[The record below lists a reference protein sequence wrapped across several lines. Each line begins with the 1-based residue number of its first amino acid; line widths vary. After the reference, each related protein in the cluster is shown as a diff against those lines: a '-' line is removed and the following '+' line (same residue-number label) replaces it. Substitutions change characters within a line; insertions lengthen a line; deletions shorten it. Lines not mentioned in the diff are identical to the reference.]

1 MIQLRMNDLI
11 FVLSVFMGL
20 IFLASCGLI
29 RQPVRAPAPLVYQS
43 KTYVLYPR
51 DRGVAVESL
60 ARQYYGSERDIWRIE
75 DALDPDSPGSADF
88 ITIPLKEKNKG
99 GLFADGYQTVP
110 ILCYHKFLPNDP
122 SPLNTSPSIFRQQL
136 AFLKDN
142 GYRTISPDMFLDF
155 LRYRCQIPKRAVM
168 ITIDD
173 GFKSGLKTA
182 APILLEFGF
191 SAVFFIYT
199 DYIGV
204 SGKALTWQDLRRLKA
219 AGFYIGSHSTS
230 HSDLSRKM
238 EDETNDIYRKRL
250 YKEIVVSKQTLDRK
264 LNQNTT
270 IFSFPYGRYNKHVME
285 VSRKAGYEMAVS
297 VERGGN
303 PFFSNPLALKRDMIL
318 KKDIK
323 TFKTRLHTFTKL
335 SLK

>member
-1 MIQLRMNDLI
+1 LIQLKMKNLI

-20 IFLASCGLI
+20 LFLASCGLFPN
-29 RQPVRAPAPLVYQS
+29 PVQDSASLTYKS

-51 DRGVAVESL
+51 DRGADVENL
-60 ARQYYGSERDIWRIE
+60 ARQYYGSERDIWRIA
-75 DALDPDSPGSADF
+75 DALNPDSPGSTDF

-99 GLFADGYQTVP
+99 GVFADGYQMVP
-110 ILCYHKFLPNDP
+110 ILCYHKFHPNDL
-122 SPLNTSPSIFRQQL
+122 SALNTPPGVFRQHM
-136 AFLKDN
+136 AYLKNN
-142 GYRTISPDMFLDF
+142 GFRTISPDMLLDF
-155 LRYRCQIPKRAVM
+155 LRYRRQIPKKAVM

-173 GFKSGLKTA
+173 GFKSGLNTA
-182 APILLEFGF
+182 APILSEFGF
-191 SAVFFIYT
+191 SAVFFVYT

-230 HSDLSRKM
+230 HSDLSRKL
-238 EDETNDIYRKRL
+238 EDETNDAFRKRL

-270 IFSFPYGRYNKHVME
+270 IFSFPYGRYTEHVMDI
-285 VSRKAGYEMAVS
+285 SRKAGYEMAVC
-297 VERGGN
+297 VARGGN

-318 KKDIK
+318 KKDIE

>member
-1 MIQLRMNDLI
+1 MQLKLSLLI
-11 FVLSVFMGL
+11 FVLIIFMGSM
-20 IFLASCGLI
+20 FFASCVSN
-29 RQPVRAPAPLVYQS
+29 RSPVQKPAPSMYQS
-43 KTYVLYPR
+43 KNYILYSR
-51 DRGVAVESL
+51 DRNDSLEKL
-60 ARQYYGSERDIWRIE
+60 ARQYYGSEREIWRIE
-75 DALDPDSPGSADF
+75 DAYDQYSPGSAAF
-88 ITIPLKEKNKG
+88 VTVPLKEKNKG

-110 ILCYHKFLPNDP
+110 ILCYHKFIPNDP
-122 SPLNTSPSIFRQQL
+122 SPLNTPPNIFRQHL
-136 AFLKDN
+136 AFLKEN
-142 GYRTISPDMFLDF
+142 GFRTISPDMLLDF
-155 LRYRCQIPKRAVM
+155 LKYRRQIPKKAVM

-173 GFKSGLKTA
+173 GFKSGLKKA

-230 HSDLSRKM
+230 HSDLSRKL
-238 EDETNDIYRKRL
+238 EDETDDAYRKRL
-250 YKEIVVSKQTLDRK
+250 YKEIAVSKQTIDRK
-264 LNQNTT
+264 LNQNTA
-270 IFSFPYGRYNKHVME
+270 IFSFPYGRYNEHVMAI
-285 VSRKAGYEMAVS
+285 SSKAGYEMAVS
-297 VERGGN
+297 VDRGSN

-323 TFKTRLHTFTKL
+323 TFKTRLHTFTQV